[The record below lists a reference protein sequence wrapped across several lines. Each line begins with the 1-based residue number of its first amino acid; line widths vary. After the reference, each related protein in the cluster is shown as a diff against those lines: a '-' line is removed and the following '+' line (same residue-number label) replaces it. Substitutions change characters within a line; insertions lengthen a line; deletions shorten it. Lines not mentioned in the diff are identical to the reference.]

1 MASKEFEAIQA
12 TLKRTVAALRTADV
26 EFLLGG
32 SLASWARGGP
42 ESSHDLDL
50 ILTPE
55 NAERALT
62 VLADAGMRP
71 ERPVEGWLYKAW
83 DDDVLVDLIFAPSG
97 LEVDEVIARGEDL
110 PVLGMTLRTMAL
122 EDVLATK
129 LLALSEHR
137 IEYTGPLQTA
147 RALREQIDWRRLR
160 EQTRG
165 SAYADAFFVL
175 LEGLGVVSDQSFSG
189 AAVRVVDPPRH
200 IQQAGGG

>member
-12 TLKRTVAALRTADV
+12 TLRRTVATLREADV
-26 EFLLGG
+26 DFLLGG

-42 ESSHDLDL
+42 ESHHDLDL

-55 NAERALT
+55 NAERALSA
-62 VLADAGMRP
+62 LAEAGMRP

-83 DDDVLVDLIFAPSG
+83 DGDVLVDLIFDPCG
-97 LEVDEVIARGEDL
+97 LDVEQVIAGGQKL
-110 PVLGMTLRTMAL
+110 SVLGMTLPTMAL

-137 IEYTGPLQTA
+137 IEYTAPLQMA
-147 RALREQIDWRRLR
+147 RALR

-175 LEGLGVVSDQSFSG
+175 LEGLGVISDQSLSG
-189 AAVRVVDPPRH
+189 AAVRVVDPPPR
-200 IQQAGGG
+200 IDRATS

>member
-12 TLKRTVAALRTADV
+12 TLRRAVATLREADV
-26 EFLLGG
+26 DFLLGG

-42 ESSHDLDL
+42 ESHHDLDL

-55 NAERALT
+55 NAERALSA
-62 VLADAGMRP
+62 LAEAGMRP

-83 DDDVLVDLIFAPSG
+83 DGDVLVDLIFEPSG
-97 LEVDEVIARGEDL
+97 LDVEQVIARGEEL
-110 PVLGMTLRTMAL
+110 SVLGMTLPTMAL

-129 LLALSEHR
+129 LLALDEHR
-137 IEYTGPLQTA
+137 IEYTAPLQTA

-175 LEGLGVVSDQSFSG
+175 LEGLGVISDQSLSG
-189 AAVRVVDPPRH
+189 AAVRVVDPPRD
-200 IQQAGGG
+200 ISA

>member
-12 TLKRTVAALRTADV
+12 TLKRTVAALRAADV

-62 VLADAGMRP
+62 VLTEAGMRP

-83 DDDVLVDLIFAPSG
+83 DGDVLVDLIFAPSG

-147 RALREQIDWRRLR
+147 RALREQIDWRKLR

-200 IQQAGGG
+200 IQQAGG

>member
-1 MASKEFEAIQA
+1 MASREFEAIQA
-12 TLKRTVAALRTADV
+12 TLRRTVATLRDADV
-26 EFLLGG
+26 DFLLAG

-42 ESSHDLDL
+42 ESHHDLDL

-55 NAERALT
+55 NAERALSA
-62 VLADAGMRP
+62 LAEAGMRP

-83 DDDVLVDLIFAPSG
+83 DGDVLVDLIFDPCG
-97 LEVDEVIARGEDL
+97 LDVEQVIAGGEKL
-110 PVLGMTLRTMAL
+110 SVLGMSLPTMAL

-137 IEYTGPLQTA
+137 IEYTAPLQMA

-175 LEGLGVVSDQSFSG
+175 LEGLGVISDQSLSG
-189 AAVRVVDPPRH
+189 AAVRVVDPPRD
-200 IQQAGGG
+200 ISA

>member
-12 TLKRTVAALRTADV
+12 TLKRAVAVLRDANVDFV
-26 EFLLGG
+26 IGG

-42 ESSHDLDL
+42 ETHHDLDL

-55 NAERALT
+55 DAERA
-62 VLADAGMRP
+62 VAALAESGMRT

-83 DDDVLVDLIFAPSG
+83 DGDVLIDLIFAPSG
-97 LEVDEVIARGEDL
+97 LTVEDVVARGEEL
-110 PVLGMTLRTMAL
+110 PVLGMTLPTMAL

-137 IEYTGPLQTA
+137 IEYTAPLQTA
-147 RALREQIDWRRLR
+147 RALREQVDWRRLR

-175 LEGLGVVSDQSFSG
+175 LDGLGIVSEQGLTG

-200 IQQAGGG
+200 AQQAG

>member
-12 TLKRTVAALRTADV
+12 TLRRTVAALREADV
-26 EFLLGG
+26 DFLLGG

-42 ESSHDLDL
+42 ESHHDLDL

-55 NAERALT
+55 NAERALST
-62 VLADAGMRP
+62 LAEAGMRP
-71 ERPVEGWLYKAW
+71 ERPVEDWLYKAW
-83 DDDVLVDLIFAPSG
+83 DGDVLVDLIFEPSG
-97 LEVDEVIARGEDL
+97 LDVKQVIARGEEL
-110 PVLGMTLRTMAL
+110 PVLGMTLPTMAL

-129 LLALSEHR
+129 LLALDEHR
-137 IEYTGPLQTA
+137 IEYTAPLQTA

-175 LEGLGVVSDQSFSG
+175 LEGLGVISDQSLSG
-189 AAVRVVDPPRH
+189 AAVRVVDPPRD
-200 IQQAGGG
+200 ISA